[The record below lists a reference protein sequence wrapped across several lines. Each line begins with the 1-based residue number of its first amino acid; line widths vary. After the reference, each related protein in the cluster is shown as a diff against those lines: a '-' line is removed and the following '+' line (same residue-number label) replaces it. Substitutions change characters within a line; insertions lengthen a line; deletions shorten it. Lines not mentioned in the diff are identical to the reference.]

1 MPEGPILARRP
12 PDAARPPAVILVTAL
27 RAEARP
33 LIERFGL
40 SRAGDV
46 AGCPYFRATEGRPGN
61 IAGGSSVRAMD
72 GRPSNVAR
80 DSSFRAMDERP
91 GNVAP
96 DSSFRAVDGR
106 PSNGAGGSYS
116 RATGG
121 GPGNGGSSFL
131 VTDRHP
137 GNVVPDRDARGARTV
152 ALVISGPGRIAAAAA
167 VAAVA
172 ATVPDA
178 AWLNL
183 GIAGHAD
190 HPLGSSFLA
199 HRVREVASGRA
210 WYPPLVFAPPCPTA
224 GLTTVDTPCEDF
236 PDDDLYDMEGAGFYE
251 VAGRCAPHELVHCLK
266 VVSDNREHPARDLD
280 AARVRELIGDNVAL
294 IAAVVEQL
302 AMLAEEQR
310 RLHAEPPGFEEVLTA
325 AHFSVTRQRQL
336 RRALRRWAV
345 LCPDTD
351 PGDWLREQATR
362 SAAEILAAIE
372 EHLDSRPAP
381 LRALGRAAQPRP
393 PGTRSR

>member
-1 MPEGPILARRP
+1 MARRDP
-12 PDAARPPAVILVTAL
+12 DDVDAAPAVVLVTAL

-46 AGCPYFRATEGRPGN
+46 AGRPYFTGGHPGDV
-61 IAGGSSVRAMD
+61 ADGSSVRAMD

-80 DSSFRAMDERP
+80 DSSFRAMDGRP
-91 GNVAP
+91 GNV
-96 DSSFRAVDGR
+96 
-106 PSNGAGGSYS
+106 AGGSYS
-116 RATGG
+116 RATDG
-121 GPGNGGSSFL
+121 GPSNRNGGSSFHAK
-131 VTDRHP
+131 DGHP
-137 GNVVPDRDARGARTV
+137 GNVVPDRDALGAGTV
-152 ALVISGPGRIAAAAA
+152 ALVISAPGRIAAGAA

-172 ATVPDA
+172 AALPSA
-178 AWLNL
+178 AWLNV

-190 HPLGSSFLA
+190 HPLGSPFLA
-199 HRVREVASGRA
+199 HRVREGASGRV

-251 VAGRCAPHELVHCLK
+251 IAGRCAPHELVHCLK
-266 VVSDNREHPARDLD
+266 VVSDNRDHPARDLD
-280 AARVRELIGDNVAL
+280 AARVCELIGDNVAV
-294 IAAVVEQL
+294 IAAVVGQL

-310 RLHAEPPGFEEVLTA
+310 RLHAEPPGFEKVLAA

-336 RRALRRWAV
+336 RRTLRRWAV
-345 LCPDTD
+345 LCPDTE
-351 PGDWLREQATR
+351 PGDWLRGQATR

-381 LRALGRAAQPRP
+381 LRALGRSPHPRP